1 MKGALPRSGD
11 LAFTLKKQYNKSMK
25 NAVRKVTYKL
35 KPSSSQDE
43 ALMNLFVHHHQLYNW
58 ALRDRIATYRNFNY
72 GLSFS
77 EQCKINT
84 QWRSQRKIHR
94 LFNANAQSE
103 QVTLKRV
110 ALAFDG
116 FFRRLK
122 KGEKKAGFPRF
133 KSFERFKGWGY
144 KTHGDGWKLHLKPK
158 KHGAVYLADVGFVR
172 LRGQARNADGIPK
185 TAEVIR
191 KNGEWFLSVSFEY
204 TNIERQCGTK
214 AIGLDWG
221 VEYYLSYVDD
231 KGNFTQVDNPRY
243 LHQSKA
249 LLTRS
254 QRDLAL
260 ARKGTRAHRKLKH
273 AIAKLHQKIA
283 RQRLDFTHKQTAKL
297 VDLAALIATEKLTVK
312 NMTRS
317 AKGTAEKHGK
327 NVKQKAGLNRE
338 ILNTAPAMTL
348 NLLRYKA
355 EEAGSEYVE
364 IPTKQVKPSQTCPD
378 CGRQRKKS
386 LSERWHHCECGS
398 SKPRDI
404 ASGQVN
410 LNWALGLQAGNLPR
424 KVI

>member
-1 MKGALPRSGD
+1 MKKPI
-11 LAFTLKKQYNKSMK
+11 
-25 NAVRKVTYKL
+25 RKVTYRL
-35 KPSSSQDE
+35 YPSNSQQSAMMD
-43 ALMNLFVHHHQLYNW
+43 LFVHHHQLYNW
-58 ALRDRIATYRNFNY
+58 ALRDRIATFRDFNC

-84 QWRSQRKIHR
+84 LWRNQRKKHR

-122 KGEKKAGFPRF
+122 KGDKKAGFPRF

-144 KTHGDGWKLHLKPK
+144 KTHGDGWKLHLKEK
-158 KHGAVYLADVGFVR
+158 KHGSVYLADVGFVK
-172 LRGQARNADGIPK
+172 LRGKARNAYGIPK

-191 KNGEWFLSVSFEY
+191 KNGEWSLSVSFEY
-204 TNIERQCGTK
+204 ASIDRQCGTK

-221 VEYYLSYVDD
+221 VEYYLSYIDD

-243 LHQSKA
+243 LRQSKV
-249 LLTRS
+249 LLAKL

-260 ARKGTRAHRKLKH
+260 TKKGTRAERKLKH
-273 AIAKLHQKIA
+273 SIAKLHQKIA
-283 RQRLDFTHKQTAKL
+283 RQRLDFAHKQTAKL
-297 VDLAALIATEKLTVK
+297 VYVAALIATEKLSVK

-338 ILNTAPAMTL
+338 ILNTIPALTL
-348 NLLRYKA
+348 NLLSYKA
-355 EEAGSEYVE
+355 EEAGSDYVE
-364 IPTKQVKPSQTCPD
+364 VPTKQVKPSQTCPD

-386 LSERWHHCECGS
+386 LSERWHRCECGS

-404 ASGQVN
+404 ASSQVN

-424 KVI
+424 RVA